1 MEKSRTKPCDMVA
14 DLAKIYIVS
23 LRSPDNR
30 RPSRFIVLANNI
42 GLNLTDR
49 EKSNLV
55 EYLKIAMIAQV
66 ALVQLSIF
74 LASESTLGAWHSY
87 RVVRCFSMARKLF

>member
-1 MEKSRTKPCDMVA
+1 
-14 DLAKIYIVS
+14 
-23 LRSPDNR
+23 
-30 RPSRFIVLANNI
+30 
-42 GLNLTDR
+42 
-49 EKSNLV
+49 
-55 EYLKIAMIAQV
+55 MIAQV